1 MNLERDPFRTDL
13 RSARLC
19 MELDCNTIFDAGR
32 DQDCPACGSAEAYPL
47 ETWLNRR
54 RATGGLSR
62 VSQQHRSEAVQAM
75 GRAAWGVENARRSV
89 RAVGQRV
96 QARGL

>member
-32 DQDCPACGSAEAYPL
+32 DQDCPACGSVEAYPL

-62 VSQQHRSEAVQAM
+62 VSQQQRAEAVQAM
-75 GRAAWGVENARRSV
+75 GRAAWAVENARRSV

>member
-54 RATGGLSR
+54 RAR
-62 VSQQHRSEAVQAM
+62 VSQQHRAEAVQAM
-75 GRAAWGVENARRSV
+75 GRAAWAVENARRSV